1 MRRYRGFSGISVLNG
16 MLPAS
21 RANGAFT
28 LDSSRR
34 LKRHSNFPH
43 IRRWTTGGG
52 GRTTASD
59 NGRDEHRSLSG
70 VGCGVNTGGGQEM
83 GRFEV
88 MGIDSAT
95 LGEANAAEDVFFQLG
110 MMYSTGSTVS
120 ADYVSAHKWFNLAA
134 MRGNKDATR
143 LRREIAEQM
152 SENEIAAA
160 QRAARDWL
168 KH

>member
-1 MRRYRGFSGISVLNG
+1 MKSSALARDDRMRRYRGFSGISVLNG

-70 VGCGVNTGGGQEM
+70 VGCGVNTGGGQEWA
-83 GRFEV
+83 V
-88 MGIDSAT
+88 
-95 LGEANAAEDVFFQLG
+95 
-110 MMYSTGSTVS
+110 
-120 ADYVSAHKWFNLAA
+120 
-134 MRGNKDATR
+134 
-143 LRREIAEQM
+143 
-152 SENEIAAA
+152 
-160 QRAARDWL
+160 L
-168 KH
+168 KNDKER